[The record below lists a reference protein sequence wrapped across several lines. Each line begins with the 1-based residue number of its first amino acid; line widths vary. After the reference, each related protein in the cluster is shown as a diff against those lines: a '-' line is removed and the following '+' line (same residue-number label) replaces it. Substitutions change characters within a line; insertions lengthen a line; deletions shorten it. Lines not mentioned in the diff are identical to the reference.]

1 MLLLVGLGNPGQEYA
16 GNRHNIGA
24 MAVDEIVRRYG
35 FSAPNTRSRPQGVF
49 SEGII
54 DGVKVTTLKPLTYM
68 NDSGKAVGDAMRYWR
83 LEPQDIFVLHDE
95 LDLPPAKVRA
105 KLGGG
110 HAGHNGLRSIDSHIG
125 KDYWRVRLGVGHPGD
140 KGRVTG
146 HVLRDFSKAD
156 KQWVDKTL
164 DAVAD
169 AIPHLLN
176 SDSSAFT
183 SRVALLTQPPKATKS
198 QDDADASS
206 ESKKER

>member
-24 MAVDEIVRRYG
+24 MAVDEIVRRHG
-35 FSAPNTRSRPQGVF
+35 FSTPRTRSRPQGVF

-83 LEPQDIFVLHDE
+83 LETQEIFVLHDE
-95 LDLPPAKVRA
+95 LDLAPAKVRA

-140 KGRVTG
+140 KERVTG

-156 KQWVDKTL
+156 KQWLDKTL

-169 AIPHLLN
+169 AIPLLLTG
-176 SDSSAFT
+176 DGAGFT
-183 SRVALLTQPPKATKS
+183 SRVALLTQPPKPKKS
-198 QDDADASS
+198 QDGTDASS
-206 ESKKER
+206 EPKKER

>member
-1 MLLLVGLGNPGQEYA
+1 MLLLVGLGNPGPEYA

-24 MAVDEIVRRYG
+24 MAVDEINRRYG
-35 FSAPNTRSRPQGVF
+35 FSAPRTRSRPQGIF
-49 SEGII
+49 SEGLI
-54 DGVKVTTLKPLTYM
+54 DGTKITALKPLTYM

-83 LEPQDIFVLHDE
+83 LEPNDIFVLHDE
-95 LDLPPAKVRA
+95 LDLAPAKVRA

-156 KQWVDKTL
+156 KQWLSPML

-169 AIPHLLN
+169 AIPLLL
-176 SDSSAFT
+176 SGDGAAFT
-183 SRVALLTQPPKATKS
+183 SRVALSTQPPKPK
-198 QDDADASS
+198 QLLEDAAASS
-206 ESKKER
+206 DRKKDT

>member
-24 MAVDEIVRRYG
+24 MAVDEIIRRYG
-35 FSAPNTRSRPQGVF
+35 FSAPRTRSRPQGVF
-49 SEGII
+49 SEGLI
-54 DGVKVTTLKPLTYM
+54 DGTKITALKPLTYM

-83 LEPQDIFVLHDE
+83 MDPNDIFVLHDE
-95 LDLPPAKVRA
+95 LDLAPAKVRA

-156 KQWVDKTL
+156 KQWLSPML

-169 AIPHLLN
+169 AIPLLLN
-176 SDSSAFT
+176 GDGAAFT
-183 SRVALLTQPPKATKS
+183 SRVALLTQPPKPKKS
-198 QDDADASS
+198 PEDAAALSDR
-206 ESKKER
+206 KKDT